1 MSEELSINLLH
12 HDLAAIANIQPL
24 ARGHLVELHA
34 VVAVMASRSVARSV
48 RAASLVAPPSPVAEV
63 SAKKSLMVS
72 LIFIIIKTI
81 IDLLFAFIGVKK
93 QCGLP

>member
-1 MSEELSINLLH
+1 
-12 HDLAAIANIQPL
+12 
-24 ARGHLVELHA
+24 
-34 VVAVMASRSVARSV
+34 VARSV

-93 QCGLP
+93 QCGLPWISPRKAVYSCAVARVY